1 MHCSVGHTKNN
12 YSLLPFPLYLPMYSR
27 YLYLFYSFPGGFDIM
42 RQFFVI
48 DHQDD
53 IVLYSGTLE
62 NCETVVEENYAGL
75 MIVGYRDL
83 SPNMIKS
90 LKDKTRR

>member
-1 MHCSVGHTKNN
+1 
-12 YSLLPFPLYLPMYSR
+12 MYSR

-62 NCETVVEENYAGL
+62 NCEAVIEESYAGPI
-75 MIVGYRDL
+75 IVGYRDL
-83 SPNMIKS
+83 TPNMIKS
-90 LKDKTRR
+90 LKDKARR